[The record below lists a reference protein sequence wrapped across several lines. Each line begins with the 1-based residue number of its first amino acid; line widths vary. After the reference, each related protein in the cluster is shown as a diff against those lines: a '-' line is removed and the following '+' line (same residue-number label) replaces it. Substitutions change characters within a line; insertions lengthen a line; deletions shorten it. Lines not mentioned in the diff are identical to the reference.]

1 MKRQDYLQR
10 LQQVLEPELMHMLS
24 NAILPD
30 GPGYLAFGRYH
41 LSREN
46 SAWTVAQTGRDARGF
61 SSARSALAWCIA
73 DKFQQ
78 HHIKQQITNLDSEK
92 IMLTAD
98 IDVRAGLQQRMRS
111 QDLRSAVD
119 AKLHGRRDRLRQVET
134 RLDKCI
140 NLAKYWQIRGFNN
153 ETARTGRTPSHR
165 SSR

>member
-10 LQQVLEPELMHMLS
+10 LQQVIEPELMHMLS

-30 GPGYLAFGRYH
+30 GTGYLAFGRYH
-41 LSREN
+41 LSRDN
-46 SAWTVAQTGRDARGF
+46 STWTVAQTGRDARRF
-61 SSARSALAWCIA
+61 SSARSALGWCIA
-73 DKFQQ
+73 DKYQQ
-78 HHIKQQITNLDSEK
+78 HHIKQQITNLDGER

-111 QDLRSAVD
+111 QDLRSTVD
-119 AKLHGRRDRLRQVET
+119 TKLHSRRYRLRQVET

>member
-10 LQQVLEPELMHMLS
+10 LQQVIEPELMRMLS
-24 NAILPD
+24 NAILPE
-30 GPGYLAFGRYH
+30 GTGYLAFGRYH
-41 LSREN
+41 ISGT
-46 SAWTVAQTGRDARGF
+46 AGTWTVDQPRRDSRAF
-61 SSARSALAWCIA
+61 SSARLALAWCIA

-78 HHIKQQITNLDSEK
+78 HHITHEIIKLDTAKS
-92 IMLTAD
+92 MLTAD
-98 IDVRAGLQQRMRS
+98 IHVRASLQQHMRS
-111 QDLRSAVD
+111 QDLRSTVD
-119 AKLHGRRDRLRQVET
+119 TKLHSRRQRLQEIET